1 MQSLYSY
8 FSQKESSISI
18 SEKEMLK
25 HIENINE
32 CPPELKAFIH
42 KIEMFTGNKIS
53 LISYGPDRNQTFA
66 L

>member
-1 MQSLYSY
+1 MISRRHIRIKVMQSLYSY

-32 CPPELKAFIH
+32 LH
-42 KIEMFTGNKIS
+42 NVLLS
-53 LISYGPDRNQTFA
+53 LLLEIFKYAPSFS
-66 L
+66 